1 MSVPLTTAPPAR
13 PRPWYSN
20 PIIQRYVRSRLRPQA
35 VLASMLVVGMVAG
48 FIYFMARTTGRYRG
62 LMDVIDAERTTLVPL
77 LVLQVVILFFAG
89 TGQVAAGIT
98 AEADEGTIDYQRLSP
113 LTPLAKVFGYLFGLP
128 VREWFQFAITL
139 PFTAMAL
146 WKGQVPFSAWA
157 PVYGIMISSA
167 LLYHLTGLVAG
178 SVLKNR
184 RWAFLISIAVIFL
197 LYTILPQMAKF
208 GLVYFKYLT
217 LWPVIDENIHQFIPR
232 EAGGLAR
239 LARALEPDV
248 RFFGLHFS
256 EAIFTLVSQG
266 VISLTF
272 VVMLWRRWRKAESHL
287 LGKVWAIGVFAWMQL
302 MLLGNALPLIAP
314 GLLFPSR
321 QFSRR
326 FNVSAE
332 WKPDIMEA
340 LAMISLYGIVTL
352 LLLLV
357 LTFIITPSIPTQ
369 IQGLQRMRKLGWKR
383 LPLVSDPASAVGPVI
398 LMAITGAVGWTIFAR
413 ELIGSTW
420 FPGHGLSV
428 WTGGVFALVLLGGGL
443 LVQSILEGWG
453 GRRLFLAGAF
463 GAVAPLLIGGVISTI
478 NNQMLTAA
486 VWIAGISPLSWPAY
500 ATASHVPTLD
510 LPPDIARALPRSFGF
525 WLFLTWLVMLWLQRR
540 LTLIRRQRREAAES
554 GMSGDR
560 VASPPGGI

>member
-1 MSVPLTTAPPAR
+1 MSVPLTTAPPSR

-35 VLASMLVVGMVAG
+35 MLASLLVVGMVAG
-48 FIYFMARTTGRYRG
+48 FLYFMFRTIGTNRTD
-62 LMDVIDAERTTLVPL
+62 LSVVDAERLTLVPL
-77 LVLQVVILFFAG
+77 GVFQIIILFFAG

-98 AEADEGTIDYQRLSP
+98 AEADEGTLDYQRLSP

-128 VREWFQFAITL
+128 VREWCQFAITL

-157 PVYGIMISSA
+157 AVYGIMLSSA

-184 RWAFLISIAVIFL
+184 RWAFLISIGVIFL

-217 LWPVIDENIHQFIPR
+217 LWPVLDENIHQFIPR

-239 LARALEPDV
+239 LARSLEPDV

-272 VVMLWRRWRKAESHL
+272 VVMLWRRWRKADSHL
-287 LGKVWAIGVFAWMQL
+287 LGKMGAMGVFAWMQL

-321 QFSRR
+321 QFNRR
-326 FNVSAE
+326 FKVSAE

-340 LAMISLYGIVTL
+340 IAMVSLYGIVTL

-383 LPLVSDPASAVGPVI
+383 LPPVSDPASAVGPVL
-398 LMAITGAVGWTIFAR
+398 LMALTGAVGWTIFAR
-413 ELIGSTW
+413 ELIGSSW
-420 FPGHGLSV
+420 FPGHGLSA
-428 WTGGVFALVLLGGGL
+428 WTGAVFALVLLGGGL

-463 GAVAPLLIGGVISTI
+463 GAVAPLMIGGVVSGI
-478 NNQMLTAA
+478 NNQMLTPAT
-486 VWIAGISPLSWPAY
+486 WIAGISPLSWPAY
-500 ATASHVPTLD
+500 AVATHVPALD
-510 LPPDIARALPRSFGF
+510 WPRDVARALPRSFGF
-525 WLFLTWLVMLWLQRR
+525 WLLLTWLIIFQLQHR
-540 LTLIRRQRREAAES
+540 LFRIRRQRRAAAEA
-554 GMSGDR
+554 DR
-560 VASPPGGI
+560 P